1 MTLRA
6 VDFAYVSGLVHRAS
20 AISLQPGK
28 EYLVE
33 ARLLPVARDT
43 GLESV
48 PELVEELRRREPHG
62 SALHRRVVD
71 AMTTNETSWFRDRTP
86 FEALGSDVVDGLV
99 QRRRAEGRLRVWS
112 AGCSSG
118 QEPYSISMTVGRR
131 LAEAGLRL
139 ELLATDLSEEMLDRA
154 RVGSYSE
161 FEMRRGMPDHLR
173 SRYFTEVG
181 RAWQISED
189 LRRSVSFGNL
199 NLATFFPAMEPMDV
213 VFLRNVLIYFDCDTK
228 ARVLDQVGRLLR
240 PDGFLFLGAAETT
253 LSIDSRYERV
263 TVGGTTVYQ
272 FRGKAAA

>member
-1 MTLRA
+1 VTLRA
-6 VDFAYVSGLVHRAS
+6 VDFAYVSGLVHRVS

-86 FEALGSDVVDGLV
+86 FEALGSDVIEGLV
-99 QRRRAEGRLRVWS
+99 QRRRPEGRLRVWS

-263 TVGGTTVYQ
+263 TVGGATVYQ